1 MKDSNLSVFIKKALI
16 DKNET
21 VKWLAKEL
29 GITTSAY
36 YARLENMS
44 YNLTF
49 IIKLAEILNVETT
62 SVMDAAI
69 KDLNQGG

>member
-1 MKDSNLSVFIKKALI
+1 
-16 DKNET
+16 
-21 VKWLAKEL
+21 KEL

-36 YARLENMS
+36 YARIDNMS
-44 YNLTF
+44 YSLTF